1 MAKEPTGSGTPEK
14 KDPVA
19 ARKPTDSESG
29 QIEMTPEERTAQAT
43 KLVERYSLWS
53 GAGGLI
59 PLPVIDVV
67 VVGGIQLDMLRRL
80 AALYNVPFREDLGK
94 SVLAS
99 LVGSL
104 IPASSGMGVAS
115 ALKSVPVV
123 GTGVGILTMSG
134 VSAGAT
140 YLIGRVFMQHFSTGG
155 TLLDFN
161 PPDYHEFIKSTKEKL
176 SWSRTGESSA
186 DSSSSSR
193 PAQGKA
199 PAST

>member
-1 MAKEPTGSGTPEK
+1 MAKEPTGSGTPDK

-19 ARKPTDSESG
+19 AHKPTDSG
-29 QIEMTPEERTAQAT
+29 QVEMTPAEREAKAT

-59 PLPVIDVV
+59 PLPVIDVA
-67 VVGGIQLDMLRRL
+67 VVGGVQVQMLRKL
-80 AALYNVPFREDLGK
+80 AALYNVPFREDWGK

-115 ALKSVPVV
+115 ALKSVPIV

-161 PPDYHEFIKSTKEKL
+161 PPDYHEFIKSTKENIKSTKEKL
-176 SWSRTGESSA
+176 SFRSRGA
-186 DSSSSSR
+186 DS
-193 PAQGKA
+193 PADSAPGKA
-199 PAST
+199 PANT

>member
-1 MAKEPTGSGTPEK
+1 MAKEPTGSGSPEK
-14 KDPVA
+14 KEPVA
-19 ARKPTDSESG
+19 ARKPTESETG
-29 QIEMTPEERTAQAT
+29 HVEMTPAEREAQAT
-43 KLVERYSLWS
+43 KLVERYSLWA

-59 PLPVIDVV
+59 PLPVIDVA

-80 AALYNVPFREDLGK
+80 STLYSVPFKDDWGK

-115 ALKSVPVV
+115 ALKSVPVI

-161 PPDYHEFIKSTKEKL
+161 PPDYHDFIKATKEKL
-176 SWSRTGESSA
+176 SFRSRGA
-186 DSSSSSR
+186 DS
-193 PAQGKA
+193 PAESAAPGKA
-199 PAST
+199 PANT